1 MPQQPLLYRG
11 TKVTTVHD
19 LTLLKTYNTD
29 KNWLVYH
36 LKQLVGRMVFWLI
49 GRTNTTIIT
58 PSHYTKNEYQKFSSI
73 DQKKIIVTYEATN
86 IPAHDTQSYKLLF
99 KKYLL
104 YVGQQSDYKNVH
116 RLISAHQ
123 KLLDKHPDL
132 GLVFVGKKD
141 TLTSRNEK
149 WVQENTYKNIV
160 FTGFVSDAELSYLYK
175 NSLVYV
181 FPSLMEGFG
190 LPGLEA
196 MAHGAPVASSNVT
209 CLPEVYGEA
218 AHYFDP
224 MSVEDMSQKIN
235 EIITN
240 QKLRDKLITL
250 GYQQVKK
257 YSWATMAEQTHS
269 VYLAALERNDRS

>member
-1 MPQQPLLYRG
+1 
-11 TKVTTVHD
+11 
-19 LTLLKTYNTD
+19 
-29 KNWLVYH
+29 
-36 LKQLVGRMVFWLI
+36 
-49 GRTNTTIIT
+49 
-58 PSHYTKNEYQKFSSI
+58 
-73 DQKKIIVTYEATN
+73 
-86 IPAHDTQSYKLLF
+86 
-99 KKYLL
+99 L
-104 YVGQQSDYKNVH
+104 YVGQQSDYKNSCC
-116 RLISAHQ
+116 LIRAHQ

-141 TLTSRNEK
+141 TLTSHNEK

-160 FTGFVSDAELSYLYK
+160 FTGFVDDAELSYLYE

-196 MAHGAPVASSNVT
+196 MAHGAPVASSNAT

-257 YSWATMAEQTHS
+257 YSWATMAKQTHN